1 MNVLMLLK
9 PKSEVDYLVDTYTLR
24 QGIEKLRKHNFT
36 AIPVLTKEGLYA
48 GSVGEG
54 DFLRFIVDNSDFA
67 DSMRKCETISIREIL
82 RPDRNPSVT
91 VNVQMRTLIERA
103 ENQNF
108 IPVTDDRGY
117 FIGIVTRSTIIK
129 TFCEHIEDDEDIV
142 QPAVPYRPKAGV
154 SVPS

>member
-9 PKSEVDYLVDTYTLR
+9 PKSEVDCLIDTYSLR
-24 QGIEKLRKHNFT
+24 QGIEKLRKHNYT

-54 DFLRFIVDNSDFA
+54 DFLRFIVDNKDFA
-67 DSMRKCETISIREIL
+67 DSLRKCENVSIREIL
-82 RPDRNPSVT
+82 QPDRNPAVT
-91 VNVQMRTLIERA
+91 VNVQMRTLIERS

-129 TFCEHIEDDEDIV
+129 TFCECGDDELPRIV
-142 QPAVPYRPKAGV
+142 VPYHAKAGAV
-154 SVPS
+154 VHS